1 MTGER
6 GTARS
11 PRIPLHRSLVGRLLA
26 TSILIALAA
35 VTATAWLAAQSTT
48 RAIRQEQGRSLAD
61 DRSIYDLLTGYAATH
76 RDWAGVSKV
85 LQAKS
90 AEVGRRISLTTYE
103 RETVAESGPGASL
116 ADTRPSAT
124 VDPLRL
130 DQAVTGNTDTV
141 DPRAVGPYRLAPGES
156 HGSREQISWQQR
168 CLQDAGVESRGEA
181 GPYGVPLLRVTGPD
195 PDHAA
200 ARCQKELRRLSAD
213 EDRALHELSR
223 LTLGCLGLGERSQLS
238 IGRTFSV
245 RSLRVAGADRSRDVS
260 DETVRDCV
268 RESRLRQLRPY
279 VAPPV
284 LLFVSDSG
292 TGDEPVFSLS
302 RANVLRVVW
311 VTAGVLA
318 VTIVLTVLTGRRLVR
333 PLLALTEAARTPL
346 ERPVPMPV
354 SGDNEIAYLAR
365 ALNDLT
371 ERRDRAEEQ
380 RRLMVS
386 DVAHELRN
394 PLTNIRAWL
403 EAAQDN
409 VVPTNHDLVDLL
421 QDEAAVL
428 RHVIDDLADLAAA
441 DAGSLRIHHE
451 QVYVRDL
458 LLLVGESHRGAA
470 EKGELSL
477 VMHLPDDL
485 SMSADPVRLRQ
496 VVGNL
501 LSNAIR
507 YTPAGGT
514 VALTT
519 ATTPEELII
528 TVSDTGVG
536 ISSDDLLQIFE
547 RFWRADTSR
556 ARATGGSGLGL
567 PIARKLVE
575 AHGGTLTARSRPGE
589 GTVMTVRL
597 PLSP

>member
-116 ADTRPSAT
+116 ADTRPSAM

-181 GPYGVPLLRVTGPD
+181 GPHGVPLLRVTGPD